1 MFRAHRPFH
10 PGRLPFFY
18 GWVIMVCGIV
28 GQLMSLPGQT
38 IGISVFTDDLIQ
50 ATGLSRLNLSTAY
63 MFGTAL
69 GSFLLPLSGRFYDV
83 AGART
88 AAMTAGAGLGLSLL
102 YMSQVDFLP
111 RLLAG
116 DSPPTWMNFAFV
128 LIGILMI
135 RFTGQGTL
143 TLISRNVLMEWFEA
157 KRGLVNGV
165 SGVFISLSFSAAP
178 WMFEQ
183 FIRGF
188 TWRGAWLI
196 LAATVGLLFPVF
208 AWLFF
213 RDKPEDHGLLP
224 DGRRSRETSGTT
236 IGNEDASR
244 EDSAQSEAKSYT
256 AAQARRTYE
265 FWVYSLALS
274 VFALYATAMTFH
286 IFSLFAKA
294 GGGHFSRHGDCGRRQ
309 QSHRR
314 MAERPNVPAL
324 VSNPVHG
331 GTDRV
336 GPFASISGPPGR
348 HALAHC
354 RQRSGLGHV
363 RAIEQRG
370 LAAPVRSQASGRG
383 KRRGPF
389 LEHLV
394 FGLRPGALRAGRV
407 AHGRLSHGHHRLPG
421 GDDHLPGGRVLRK
434 TRLNK
439 SDANRLGLKFV
450 RGNSPSADPR
460 RQCDWARLASKS
472 RPPDSKPGRA
482 SHP

>member
-294 GGGHFSRHGDCGRRQ
+294 GMGRDEAVAIFPA
-309 QSHRR
+309 
-314 MAERPNVPAL
+314 MAIVAV
-324 VSNPVHG
+324 VSNLIG
-331 GTDRV
+331 GWLSDRTSLRWFLILFMV
-336 GPFASISGPPGR
+336 GLIVS
-348 HALAHC
+348 AL
-354 RQRSGLGHV
+354 SL
-363 RAIEQRG
+363 
-370 LAAPVRSQASGRG
+370 LY
-383 KRRGPF
+383 
-389 LEHLV
+389 LD
-394 FGLRPGALRAGRV
+394 RPGATLWLIAGNGLGSGMFGLLSSVVWPRLF
-407 AHGRLSHGHHRLPG
+407 GRKHLGAVSGAGLFWNILFSAFGPVLFALAESRT
-421 GDDHLPGGRVLRK
+421 GDYRTAIIACL
-434 TRLNK
+434 
-439 SDANRLGLKFV
+439 AAMIIFLGAAFFV
-450 RGNSPSADPR
+450 KRD
-460 RQCDWARLASKS
+460 
-472 RPPDSKPGRA
+472 
-482 SHP
+482 